1 MQTPA
6 HIQENRPTLNLLHTF
21 TFLFLLFLLPL
32 HLSLHHRFNHL
43 TPNLHPLL
51 KPTLQKRSSL
61 HKPPLIHLKITK
73 TNSLTPPPGSN
84 NEFEVVRPMPSIV
97 QRRME
102 RSAKEGG
109 VEEEVL
115 GYAEEET
122 EEGGCGEGEVGV
134 WIDFEVGPGVDHGEE
149 GEVGV
154 GSVAG
159 WNAGGRSAGRFGIG
173 RGRWGGFFRRLAGF
187 VGGE

>member
-1 MQTPA
+1 
-6 HIQENRPTLNLLHTF
+6 
-21 TFLFLLFLLPL
+21 
-32 HLSLHHRFNHL
+32 
-43 TPNLHPLL
+43 
-51 KPTLQKRSSL
+51 
-61 HKPPLIHLKITK
+61 
-73 TNSLTPPPGSN
+73 
-84 NEFEVVRPMPSIV
+84 
-97 QRRME
+97 ME

-134 WIDFEVGPGVDHGEE
+134 WIDFEMGPGVDHGQE

-159 WNAGGRSAGRFGIG
+159 WNDGGRSTRRCFGIG
-173 RGRWGGFFRRLAGF
+173 RARWGALFRRPAGSVEWGWG
-187 VGGE
+187 VGETQRWTGQGRGVVGQFA